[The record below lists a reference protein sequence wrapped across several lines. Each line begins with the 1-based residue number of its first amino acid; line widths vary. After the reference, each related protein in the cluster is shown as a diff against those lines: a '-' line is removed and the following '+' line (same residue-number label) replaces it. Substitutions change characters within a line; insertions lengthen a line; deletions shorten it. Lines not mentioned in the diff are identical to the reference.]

1 MKKGLFAALLAA
13 FAAAALA
20 AAATA
25 DIGPPVAD
33 PAGVYNTP
41 AGFSY
46 RDLAT
51 PCVTPERS
59 TESGLTFPM
68 PEDPDGKA
76 LFKAPHG
83 KSWLLVQ
90 HELTQPRAGDFQGD
104 AGKCFVPEQTP
115 GDSDSDGY
123 GSISRLTLAKD
134 GVTVEKAELITT
146 GLHDL
151 CASAI
156 TPWKTFLTNEE
167 FPFIVDPPKPPDGE
181 QGSGWVWEID
191 PKTGAQTKLLGMGR
205 FSHEQEAY
213 IKHAWY
219 LTDDRGDARFIYKF
233 IPNKHKDL
241 TVGRLYGL
249 AFNRAS
255 GTGMWVGPLN
265 YKDPDGDMRARGY
278 QPATSGFM
286 KAEGIVG
293 NGNSDGL
300 GGNALYFSESGVG
313 ADPGRV
319 WALEEL
325 GKNDGL
331 VVGHVVVEGD
341 WARLG
346 RPDNL
351 RFTDAGDLFIM
362 EDHSASDFGRGPTGN
377 VNQTWILPRH
387 EEGSANLVL
396 FANTVDEATGPWF
409 SRNNKLLYLSIQAD
423 PPRRSHIIAIS
434 RDTGNFN
441 QPFAKKSKD
450 DEKGKADKKG
460 KHAKKSKAK

>member
-1 MKKGLFAALLAA
+1 MRIGLCAALLPAL
-13 FAAAALA
+13 AAAALA
-20 AAATA
+20 ATAHAA
-25 DIGPPVAD
+25 IGPPVAD
-33 PAGVYNTP
+33 PAGVYNMP

-46 RDLAT
+46 IDLAT
-51 PCVTPERS
+51 PCVTPEVS

-115 GDSDSDGY
+115 GDTDSDGY
-123 GSISRLTLAKD
+123 GSISRLTLGKD
-134 GVTVEKAELITT
+134 GVTVEKAEIITT

-156 TPWKTFLTNEE
+156 TPWKTYLTNEE

-191 PKTGAQTKLLGMGR
+191 PETGAQTKLLGMGR

-213 IKHAWY
+213 ANGAWY

-249 AFNRAS
+249 AFNKTS
-255 GTGMWVGPLN
+255 GSGMWIGPLN
-265 YKDPDGDMRARGY
+265 YKDPDSDMRARGY
-278 QPATSGFM
+278 QPAAWGFI
-286 KAEGIVG
+286 KAEGMIA
-293 NGNSDGL
+293 NGGGSNTL
-300 GGNALYFSESGVG
+300 GGNTLYFSESSAG

-319 WALEEL
+319 WSLQEL
-325 GKNDGL
+325 GRDGL

-346 RPDNL
+346 RPDNI
-351 RFTDAGDLFIM
+351 RFDDAGDLFIM
-362 EDHSASDFGRGPTGN
+362 EDHSASDFARGPTGN

-387 EEGSANLVL
+387 EEGSANLIL
-396 FANTVDEATGPWF
+396 FATTVDEATGPWF
-409 SRNNKLLYLSIQAD
+409 SSDNKLLYLSIQAD

-434 RDTGNFN
+434 RDKGNFN
-441 QPFAKKSKD
+441 KPY
-450 DEKGKADKKG
+450 DKE
-460 KHAKKSKAK
+460 